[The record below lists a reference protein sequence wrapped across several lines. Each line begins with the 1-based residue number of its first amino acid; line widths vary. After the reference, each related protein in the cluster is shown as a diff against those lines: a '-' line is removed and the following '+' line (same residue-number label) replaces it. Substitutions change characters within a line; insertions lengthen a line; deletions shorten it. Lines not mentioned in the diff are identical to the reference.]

1 LGPADYKDF
10 GTLTEAF
17 ETLNIE
23 WTKAHLQR
31 IANTPIT
38 LTEAQQEEVD
48 KMLQKIEEDE
58 DVQEVFTNI
67 G

>member
-1 LGPADYKDF
+1 
-10 GTLTEAF
+10 
-17 ETLNIE
+17 
-23 WTKAHLQR
+23 
-31 IANTPIT
+31 